1 MAKGEH
7 GLGAAFDGD
16 GDRNMILGKV
26 WNLSISSD
34 FADSKI
40 GKAYHQILPIQ
51 ISPSLTKVDLNIIFF
66 VKDAF
71 FVTPCDSLAVLA
83 DNLEHIPWFKVS
95 LFLFL
100 LCH

>member
-26 WNLSISSD
+26 GSW
-34 FADSKI
+34 
-40 GKAYHQILPIQ
+40 AYLQFSQIQ
-51 ISPSLTKVDLNIIFF
+51 ISLPKLISIFF
-66 VKDAF
+66 VQDAF

-95 LFLFL
+95 MFLFL
-100 LCH
+100 LCQWNSLLLGRPM

>member
-26 WNLSISSD
+26 WIWAYLQF
-34 FADSKI
+34 FAESYQFKFEQ
-40 GKAYHQILPIQ
+40 AWSQH
-51 ISPSLTKVDLNIIFF
+51 NIV

-83 DNLEHIPWFKVS
+83 ENLEHIPWFKVS
-95 LFLFL
+95 MFFSF
-100 LCH
+100 CYVNEIACY

>member
-26 WNLSISSD
+26 GIW
-34 FADSKI
+34 
-40 GKAYHQILPIQ
+40 AYHHQILPIQ

-100 LCH
+100 LCHLNSLLLGRQM

>member
-26 WNLSISSD
+26 GIR
-34 FADSKI
+34 
-40 GKAYHQILPIQ
+40 AYHQFLQIQ

-95 LFLFL
+95 LFFFFYL

>member
-26 WNLSISSD
+26 GIC
-34 FADSKI
+34 
-40 GKAYHQILPIQ
+40 AYLQFSQIQ
-51 ISPSLTKVDLNIIFF
+51 ISASLTLVKNLEVDLNIIFF

-95 LFLFL
+95 MFLFL
-100 LCH
+100 LCQ

>member
-26 WNLSISSD
+26 GIW
-34 FADSKI
+34 
-40 GKAYHQILPIQ
+40 AYHHQFLQ
-51 ISPSLTKVDLNIIFF
+51 FLHSYQSKLDQVWSQHNIF

-83 DNLEHIPWFKVS
+83 DNLEHIPWFKVPM
-95 LFLFL
+95 FF
-100 LCH
+100 CFCYVNEIAFY